1 MASFTTTIQK
11 FDQQGEKT
19 GWTYITIPAAVAQAI
34 KPNNKKSFRVKG
46 KLDAYAFA
54 GVALLPM
61 GEGDFIMALN
71 ATMRKAI
78 KKQKGDQLKVVI
90 EEDKIGYALNAD
102 FMACLQDE
110 PKAKAYFESLPRG
123 HQNYFSKWI
132 ESAKTEAT
140 ISKRIAQAITA
151 LSRQMG
157 FAEMVRSH
165 KAEKNQLRG

>member
-19 GWTYITIPAAVAQAI
+19 GWSYITIPAAIAQAI

-46 KLDAYAFA
+46 KLDNYAFA

-61 GEGDFIMALN
+61 CEGDFIMALN

-78 KKQKGDQLKVVI
+78 KKQKGDQLKVVLA
-90 EEDKIGYALNAD
+90 EDKVGYELNAD

-110 PKAKAYFESLPRG
+110 PAAKAYFELLPRG

-132 ESAKTEAT
+132 ESAKTEVTA
-140 ISKRIAQAITA
+140 SKRMAQAITA
-151 LSRQMG
+151 LSRHMG
-157 FAEMVRSH
+157 FAEMVRSL
-165 KAEKNQLRG
+165 KAEKDQLKG

>member
-19 GWTYITIPAAVAQAI
+19 GWTYITMPAAIAQAI

-78 KKQKGDQLKVVI
+78 KKQKGDQLQVVI

-165 KAEKNQLRG
+165 KAEKDQLRG